1 MVKQSNK
8 KSIFVMLTLILTIIS
23 FLVLVLT
30 PTIFIRSTPIW
41 GWTTIFGGKVSLS
54 NTNLLEFNFNW
65 TIYIIW
71 LLILIV
77 GISTYCI
84 GPKSRGYYIFSAIVQ
99 ILLAIFIF
107 TIGSSWIYTSW
118 IVGGS
123 SPINQARM
131 VLGVGPWVSGIL
143 AVINAL
149 LSIVEFRVVKLR

>member
-30 PTIFIRSTPIW
+30 PTIFIRSTPVW

-107 TIGSSWIYTSW
+107 TIGSSWLKTSW
-118 IVGGS
+118 IVGQG
-123 SPINQARM
+123 PANLERM